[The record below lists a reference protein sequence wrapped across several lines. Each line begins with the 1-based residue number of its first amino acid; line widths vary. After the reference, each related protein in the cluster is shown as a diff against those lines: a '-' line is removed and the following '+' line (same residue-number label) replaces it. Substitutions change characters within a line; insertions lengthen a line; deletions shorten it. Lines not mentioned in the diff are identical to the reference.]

1 MSDLL
6 YEVNNHVGV
15 ITLNRPDAMNSL
27 TYQLYAE
34 LEDTV
39 RSSEAR
45 VLVITGNGARL
56 CR

>member
-15 ITLNRPDAMNSL
+15 ITEPARCHNSL

-34 LEDTV
+34 MEDTV
-39 RSSEAR
+39 RSVRRESW
-45 VLVITGNGARL
+45 
-56 CR
+56 